1 MVKKPFHSCSFL
13 VELKEKMHF
22 FPKSSFLR
30 TADAE
35 AGHPPA
41 RGAAC
46 SGHLG
51 DGVGWKR
58 DEYEGLVLAVGDGA
72 IRLASRPFNSI
83 SESGAYGLER
93 VVEYASTTESMLCNK
108 ALIVS
113 RHKEATNRF
122 AAFFLLFIFIF
133 LLPE

>member
-1 MVKKPFHSCSFL
+1 
-13 VELKEKMHF
+13 
-22 FPKSSFLR
+22 
-30 TADAE
+30 
-35 AGHPPA
+35 
-41 RGAAC
+41 
-46 SGHLG
+46 
-51 DGVGWKR
+51 VGWKR

-83 SESGAYGLER
+83 SEFAYGLER

-113 RHKEATNRF
+113 RHKEATKRS
-122 AAFFLLFIFIF
+122 AAFFLYNFIF